1 MVFCN
6 SFALSKTKLF
16 NDVDLKKN
24 RGQIN
29 WLPSKKKSIHK
40 EIISDSGYLIPDV
53 SGYDVFG
60 STYERDNENK
70 NLSMTDFEKNLKT
83 YRKLSGNEIE
93 KNDTFNTGW
102 VGWRAVT
109 PDRIPYVGQVLKEPK
124 ELNKIPRSIKDL
136 KWHPNLFINT
146 GYGSRGYTLAPFISK
161 CLASMIDES
170 QTPDEQNILN
180 YLNPSRKSIKKAGLR
195 KKLLIN
201 SI

>member
-1 MVFCN
+1 
-6 SFALSKTKLF
+6 
-16 NDVDLKKN
+16 
-24 RGQIN
+24 
-29 WLPSKKKSIHK
+29 
-40 EIISDSGYLIPDV
+40 
-53 SGYDVFG
+53 
-60 STYERDNENK
+60 
-70 NLSMTDFEKNLKT
+70 MTDFEKNLKT

-93 KNDTFNTGW
+93 KNDTSNTGW

-109 PDRIPYVGQVLKEPK
+109 PDRIPYVGQVLKESK

-180 YLNPSRKSIKKAGLR
+180 YLNPSRNSIKKAGLR
-195 KKLLIN
+195 KKMLVNLI
-201 SI
+201 